1 MRTLKILFLCHI
13 LALVFGLA
21 GLLIALPH
29 PELWQ
34 SSSTGLAVF
43 QFGIR
48 YAGSLHILCGAA
60 TMLLFGLL
68 FLGMRKT
75 LIFFVATFVISLSM
89 ELLGTSTGLPFGP
102 YAYTD
107 FLGYKILAHVPFSIP
122 LSWFYMGLTS
132 YLLANLL
139 VKRAGWRRRTLWSL
153 LFGVYFLTVWDL
165 SLDPA
170 MASPRL
176 PVHFWIWG
184 TSGPYFGMPIS
195 NLLGWSLTGLI
206 FMSVSQLLWREQ
218 VDATRL
224 VVWLPFGMYVANT
237 GFAIALTLDAGI
249 WQPLLIAVVL
259 GLLPASLVLW
269 PTSSRPG
276 GGKGGTLI
284 RRISQRVVRWGSVL
298 LSRKQVSLQVEGREH
313 LPERGPVLLVAR
325 HFHHLYDGC
334 VLLHTVPRP
343 LHILIGLDWI
353 TSSRLRWLMEQAC
366 GLVQWPIVLRAKRWQ
381 GSHHTAHSAYR
392 AGEIL
397 PYLRRATTLSVQ
409 LLRQGEVLAVFPEGY
424 PAIDPHETP
433 RSNETAFLP
442 FRAGFVRWIDLAERD
457 GHTHVTVVP
466 AGLDYQP
473 QPNGHWQVTLR
484 FGSPLVHA
492 DCPDAT
498 AFLQVVEQRVHTL
511 SMPAATEHAGVPT
524 QRQETLP
531 YEID

>member
-1 MRTLKILFLCHI
+1 MRTLKILFLCHL
-13 LALVFGLA
+13 LALTFGLA

-34 SSSTGLAVF
+34 NSPTGMAVF
-43 QFGIR
+43 TFGIR
-48 YAGSLHILCGAA
+48 YAGSLHILFGAA
-60 TMLLFGLL
+60 AMLLFGLL
-68 FLGMRKT
+68 FLGKRKT
-75 LIFFVATFVISLSM
+75 LIFFVTAAAISLSM

-107 FLGYKILAHVPFSIP
+107 FLGYKILDHVPFSIP

-139 VKRAGWRRRTLWSL
+139 VQRAGWRRQTLWSL
-153 LFGVYFLTVWDL
+153 LLGVYFLTVWDL

-195 NLLGWSLTGLI
+195 NLVGWSLTGLI
-206 FMSVSQLLWREQ
+206 FMSVSRLLWREQ
-218 VDATRL
+218 VDTTRL
-224 VVWLPFGMYVANT
+224 LTWLPFGMYVANT

-249 WQPLLIAVVL
+249 WQPLLVAVVL

-269 PTSSRPG
+269 PVSSRSG
-276 GGKGGTLI
+276 AGKGDPLA
-284 RRISQRVVRWGSVL
+284 RRISRLVVRRGSVL
-298 LSRKQVSLQVEGREH
+298 LASKQVSLQVEGREH
-313 LPERGPVLLVAR
+313 LPQQGSVLLVAR

-334 VLLHTVPRP
+334 VLLHSVPRP

-353 TSSRLRWLMEQAC
+353 TSSRLRWLMERAC
-366 GLVQWPIVLRAKRWQ
+366 TLVQWPVVLRAERWQ
-381 GSHHTAHSAYR
+381 GSPSTAHSVYQAR
-392 AGEIL
+392 EIL

-424 PAIDPHETP
+424 PAIDPHPTP
-433 RSNETAFLP
+433 RSHETAFLP
-442 FRAGFVRWIDLAERD
+442 FRPGFVRWIDLVERD
-457 GHTHVTVVP
+457 GHTRVSVVP
-466 AGLDYQP
+466 TGLDYQA
-473 QPNGHWQVTLR
+473 QPDGRWQVTLR
-484 FGSPLVHA
+484 FGSPLARADFPHA
-492 DCPDAT
+492 A
-498 AFLQVVEQRVHTL
+498 AFLQAVEQRVHTL
-511 SMPAATEHAGVPT
+511 SAPEPAGVPT

-531 YEID
+531 YEIDRI